1 MRKQDFAG
9 SVHSAINKG
18 LGVANAIV
26 GSVGTFKGLYEI
38 GQFMA
43 ANARALAPAAGAV
56 AAVL

>member
-18 LGVANAIV
+18 LGVANAAA
-26 GSVGTFKGLYEI
+26 GAVGTFKTLYEA
-38 GQFMA
+38 GNFLV
-43 ANARALAPAAGAV
+43 RGLAPAAGAI